1 MSRTTPES
9 HPESHSESQLDSH
22 PEGRPDGHSE
32 GRPDRHPDHRPARFT
47 GRTALLTA
55 AASGI
60 GAATARRLADEG
72 ASVLVTDVDA
82 AGAEKV
88 ADEVRAKGGR
98 ARHLGLDVTNPE
110 AWPEALRTVEEWTG
124 RLDLLHLNAGRN
136 LPGAIHELD
145 DTSWHDHLRLALDS
159 VFYGVRAA
167 VPLLTASGA
176 GAVVVTGSVHA
187 VLGFSGFPAYAAAK
201 GGVSALVRQLAVE
214 YAGRIRFNAVVPGA
228 VETGLWTDAP
238 DEYRVQTAARTPVG
252 RLGEPEDIAAAVA
265 FLGSDDASFITGQ
278 NLVVDGGRSISS
290 QE

>member
-1 MSRTTPES
+1 MTGRAGHAERNTMSRTTPEN
-9 HPESHSESQLDSH
+9 H
-22 PEGRPDGHSE
+22 
-32 GRPDRHPDHRPARFT
+32 PDRHASRFT

-60 GAATARRLADEG
+60 GAATARRLAEEG

-82 AGAEKV
+82 AGAEEV
-88 ADEVRAKGGR
+88 AEEVRGKGGQ

-110 AWPEALRTVEEWTG
+110 AWPEAIRTAQEWTG

-145 DTSWHDHLRLALDS
+145 DSSWHDHLRLALDS

-167 VPLLTASGA
+167 VPLLSAAG

-238 DEYRVQTAARTPVG
+238 DEYRAQTAARTPVG

-265 FLGSDDASFITGQ
+265 FLAGPDGAWINGQ
-278 NLVVDGGRSISS
+278 VLRANGGII
-290 QE
+290 

>member
-1 MSRTTPES
+1 MSRTIPDR
-9 HPESHSESQLDSH
+9 LD
-22 PEGRPDGHSE
+22 GRD
-32 GRPDRHPDHRPARFT
+32 RLPDRHASRFT

-82 AGAEKV
+82 GGAAKV
-88 ADEVRAKGGR
+88 ADEVRSKGGR
-98 ARHLGLDVTNPE
+98 ARHLGLDVTDSE
-110 AWPEALRTVEEWTG
+110 AWPEAVRMAEEWTG

-136 LPGAIHELD
+136 LPGAIHEID
-145 DTSWHDHLRLALDS
+145 DTFWHDHLRLALDS

-238 DEYRVQTAARTPVG
+238 DEYRAQTAARTPVG

>member
-1 MSRTTPES
+1 MTGRAGHAERNAMSRTIPES
-9 HPESHSESQLDSH
+9 HADSH
-22 PEGRPDGHSE
+22 PG
-32 GRPDRHPDHRPARFT
+32 HRPARFT

-60 GAATARRLADEG
+60 GAATVRRLAEEG

-110 AWPEALRTVEEWTG
+110 AWPEAIRTVEEWTG

-228 VETGLWTDAP
+228 VETGLWIDAP
-238 DEYRVQTAARTPVG
+238 DEYRAQTAARTPVG

>member
-1 MSRTTPES
+1 MSRTTPAPS
-9 HPESHSESQLDSH
+9 
-22 PEGRPDGHSE
+22 
-32 GRPDRHPDHRPARFT
+32 RFT

-72 ASVLVTDVDA
+72 ASVLITDVDA
-82 AGAEKV
+82 AGAARV
-88 ADEVRAKGGR
+88 ADEIRAKGGD
-98 ARHLGLDVTNPE
+98 ARHLGLDVTAPD
-110 AWPEALRTVEEWTG
+110 AWPDVIRAVQEWTG

-136 LPGAIHELD
+136 LPGAAHELD
-145 DTSWHDHLRLALDS
+145 DAAWHDQMRLALDS

-167 VPLLTASGA
+167 VPLLTAAG

-187 VLGFSGFPAYAAAK
+187 VLGFKGFPAYAAAK

-214 YAGRIRFNAVVPGA
+214 YAGRVRFNAVLPGA

-238 DEYRVQTAARTPVG
+238 DEYRVRTAARTPVG

-265 FLGSDDASFITGQ
+265 FLGSADASFITGQ

>member
-1 MSRTTPES
+1 MSRTTPEH
-9 HPESHSESQLDSH
+9 HPEHH
-22 PEGRPDGHSE
+22 
-32 GRPDRHPDHRPARFT
+32 PDRHASRFT

-60 GAATARRLADEG
+60 GAATARRLAEEG

-82 AGAEKV
+82 AGAGRV
-88 ADEVRAKGGR
+88 AEEIRAKGGE
-98 ARHLGLDVTNPE
+98 ARHLGLDVTSPT
-110 AWPEALRTVEEWTG
+110 AWPTAIGAVEEWTG

-145 DTSWHDHLRLALDS
+145 DDSWHDHLRLALDS

-167 VPLLTASGA
+167 VPLLSAA
-176 GAVVVTGSVHA
+176 RGAVVVTGSVHA

-228 VETGLWTDAP
+228 VDTGLWTDAP
-238 DEYRVQTAARTPVG
+238 DEYRAQTAARTPVG
-252 RLGEPEDIAAAVA
+252 RIGEPEDIAAAVA

>member
-9 HPESHSESQLDSH
+9 HPESHSENHLDSH
-22 PEGRPDGHSE
+22 PE

-88 ADEVRAKGGR
+88 ADEVSAKGGR

-110 AWPEALRTVEEWTG
+110 AWPEVVRTAEEWTG

-167 VPLLTASGA
+167 VPLLTASG

-238 DEYRVQTAARTPVG
+238 DEYRAQTAARTPVG